1 MCAFKKM
8 VFLSVLSSILQDE
21 EKRRNSRMCDMLFI
35 ATSHRL
41 AELIFSLDN
50 HCRQLSDRER
60 VDIKVQIRPE
70 LRFVKQMKHN
80 LYFIISWWM
89 SMNQAG

>member
-1 MCAFKKM
+1 
-8 VFLSVLSSILQDE
+8 
-21 EKRRNSRMCDMLFI
+21 MLFI

-60 VDIKVQIRPE
+60 VDFKVKIKPE
-70 LRFVKQMKHN
+70 LRFVNHN
-80 LYFIISWWM
+80 FFLCYMTSWWM
-89 SMNQAG
+89 SMK